1 MAEKQKLPEGFTEKT
16 IEFEGTLP
24 SGKKIIVKRGKGRHL
39 RSAQKMMTEGS
50 SNSDMARA
58 LASYLC
64 AVDGELVNIEDFDN
78 MEIKDCVAIESHFLE
93 IASASITS

>member
-1 MAEKQKLPEGFTEKT
+1 MLSTQRRDRSKSVRGFLPQSCSRRLLFAT
-16 IEFEGTLP
+16 I
-24 SGKKIIVKRGKGRHL
+24 V
-39 RSAQKMMTEGS
+39 S

-64 AVDGELVNIEDFDN
+64 AVDSELVNIEDFDN